1 MAAPRWMAA
10 VNGKVTNQMLGRLAR
25 RAPGFAVV
33 VHQGHRTGRVYRT
46 PINVFRAR
54 DGYVV
59 ALTFGREAGW
69 VRNVM
74 AAGHCELE
82 TRGRSLSLGS
92 PHIFH
97 DEGRRSVPPLIRMM
111 LRLLGVADFLELS
124 PAAVAGVGQTLVAS
138 GREDNKPPPA
148 GARA

>member
-1 MAAPRWMAA
+1 MAA
-10 VNGKVTNQMLGRLAR
+10 VNGKVTNRVLGRLAR
-25 RAPGFAVV
+25 RAPGFGVV
-33 VHQGHRTGRVYRT
+33 VHRGHRTGRVYRT

-74 AAGHCELE
+74 ATGHCDLE

-97 DEGRRSVPPLIRMM
+97 DESRRSVPPPIRMV

-124 PAAVAGVGQTLVAS
+124 PAAVLAAQ
-138 GREDNKPPPA
+138 PPT
-148 GARA
+148 